1 MAAPW
6 EPKAGQPVAKEDHNH
21 TSILIGCLVAIILLL
36 LAVIV
41 LILWRH
47 HWRKILGKVS
57 GGPSVGRRGWGRR
70 RLSRGDGVIGWAMRS
85 LIG

>member
-1 MAAPW
+1 MVSPPPAMAAPW
-6 EPKAGQPVAKEDHNH
+6 EPKAGQPVAKEDHSQ

-57 GGPSVGRRGWGRR
+57 GGPSVGRWGN
-70 RLSRGDGVIGWAMRS
+70 
-85 LIG
+85 